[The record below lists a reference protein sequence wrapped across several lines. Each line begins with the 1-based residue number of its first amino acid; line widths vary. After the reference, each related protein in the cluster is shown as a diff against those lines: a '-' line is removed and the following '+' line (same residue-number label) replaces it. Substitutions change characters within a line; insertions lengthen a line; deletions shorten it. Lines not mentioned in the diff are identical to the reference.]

1 MKVKKFTFI
10 YFFFSILA
18 AGTIFSSFS
27 SNPPNGRTGAPGDG
41 LCTDCHAP
49 GNPLGLDGEFTLT
62 GFPTEINPGETY
74 SISVVVRNNN
84 GLAQRN
90 GFQAVVLNGANNNIG
105 DLTTSGGNPT
115 TETDPGSGREY
126 VEHRPAI
133 DFANGEVNWT
143 FDWTAPEDNVGA
155 EVTLYIA
162 SIVGSGS
169 SGNGEDLFIQDNFTA
184 TIQEVS
190 STNNLEAFA
199 TIDVYPNPANQFFTL
214 KLDGP
219 VNEKVSIRLMTVTGQ
234 LVYAQT
240 DLSLN
245 STTEISV
252 ADLSRGIYFLQ
263 INGATATTT
272 RRIVVAK

>member
-10 YFFFSILA
+10 YFMFSILA
-18 AGTIFSSFS
+18 AGTLFTAFS

-49 GNPLGLDGEFTLT
+49 GNPLGLNGEFTLT
-62 GFPTEINPGETY
+62 GFPTEISPGETY
-74 SISVVVRNNN
+74 TISVVVRNNN

-90 GFQAVVLNGANNNIG
+90 GFQAVVLDGANNNIG

-115 TETDPGSGREY
+115 TETEPGSGREY

-133 DFANGEVNWT
+133 DFANNEVNWT
-143 FDWTAPEDNVGA
+143 FDWTAPEGSVGE

-169 SGNGEDLFIQDNFTA
+169 AGNGEDLFIQNNFSA
-184 TIQEVS
+184 TIQEIS
-190 STNNLEAFA
+190 STNNLEGIAK
-199 TIDVYPNPANQFFTL
+199 IDVFPNPANQFFTL

-219 VNEKVSIRLMTVTGQ
+219 VTEKVNIRLMTVTGQ
-234 LVYAQT
+234 LVYVKA

-245 STTEISV
+245 STTEIPV

-263 INGATATTT
+263 IDGATASTT
-272 RRIVVAK
+272 RRVVVAD

>member
-1 MKVKKFTFI
+1 MKIKKFTFI
-10 YFFFSILA
+10 YFLFSILA
-18 AGTIFSSFS
+18 AGTIFTSFS

-41 LCTDCHAP
+41 LCTDCHNP
-49 GNPLGLDGEFTLT
+49 SNPLGLDGEFSLT
-62 GFPTEINPGETY
+62 GFPTEISPGETY

-90 GFQAVVLNGANNNIG
+90 GFQAVVLDAENNNIG

-115 TETDPGSGREY
+115 TETNAGNGREY

-133 DFANGEVNWT
+133 NFENNEVNWT
-143 FDWTAPEDNVGA
+143 FDWTAPDENVG
-155 EVTLYIA
+155 EDVTLYVA

-169 SGNGEDLFIQDNFTA
+169 AGNSEDLFIQDDFTA
-184 TIQEVS
+184 TIQEIS
-190 STNNLEAFA
+190 STRNLEGIAK
-199 TIDVYPNPANQFFTL
+199 IDIFPNPANEFFTL

-219 VNEKVSIRLMTVTGQ
+219 VSEKVNIRLMTVTGQ
-234 LVYAQT
+234 LVYVQT

-252 ADLSRGIYFLQ
+252 ADLSRGVYFLQ
-263 INGATATTT
+263 INGETAATT
-272 RRIVVAK
+272 RRVVVVD